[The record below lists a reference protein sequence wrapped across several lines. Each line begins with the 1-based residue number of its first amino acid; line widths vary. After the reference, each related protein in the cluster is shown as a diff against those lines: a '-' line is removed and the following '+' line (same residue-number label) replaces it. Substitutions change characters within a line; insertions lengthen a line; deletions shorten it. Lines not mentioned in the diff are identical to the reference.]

1 MPRGHKN
8 TPFMEPDKIVNVHIV
23 VSVGYEDS
31 YIFVITPFTFLL
43 NKGDLP
49 ISYHVCASVL

>member
-1 MPRGHKN
+1 
-8 TPFMEPDKIVNVHIV
+8 MEPDKIVNVHIV